1 MAKLIFS
8 LQEAIEILKVN
19 DNIPEQIT
27 DIEVKD
33 DSISFKANVEI
44 PIIKAIPFIK
54 SVPIPISLK
63 YADFENGN
71 AIFKMTLALHEK
83 IQKMIPMNKIANKL
97 REIFSEKIPEE
108 ITVDYPKV
116 FVDFNTVISSKVN
129 GIKIEKFV
137 YLDGEFVITTC
148 SV

>member
-8 LQEAIEILKVN
+8 LQEAIEILKAN
-19 DNIPEQIT
+19 GSIPEQIT
-27 DIEVKD
+27 DIKTKD
-33 DSISFKANVEI
+33 DSISFKAN
-44 PIIKAIPFIK
+44 IKFPVIK

-63 YADFENGN
+63 YAGFENGS

-97 REIFSEKIPEE
+97 SEIFSEKIPEE

-129 GIKIEKFV
+129 NIKIEKLI
-137 YLDGEFVITTC
+137 YENGEFVITTC
-148 SV
+148 RS